1 MKVQILGPG
10 CPRCNALEQNT
21 REALAK
27 LGLEP
32 DIEKVSDIERIMD
45 MGVMMTPAL
54 VLDGVV
60 LSAGKVLSGAQI
72 AELLTRENH

>member
-1 MKVQILGPG
+1 MKIQILGPG
-10 CPRCNALEQNT
+10 CPKCKALEQNV
-21 REALAK
+21 REALAR
-27 LGLEP
+27 LAVEAEV
-32 DIEKVSDIERIMD
+32 EKVTDIDRMMD

-60 LSAGKVLSGAQI
+60 LSVGRVLSSVQI

>member
-1 MKVQILGPG
+1 MKIQILGPG
-10 CPRCNALEQNT
+10 CPKCKALEQHV

-27 LGLEP
+27 LAVEA
-32 DIEKVSDIERIMD
+32 DVEKVTDIDRMMD

-60 LSAGKVLSGAQI
+60 LSVGRVLSSVQI
-72 AELLTRENH
+72 AELLTKENH

>member
-1 MKVQILGPG
+1 VKIQILGPG
-10 CPRCNALEQNT
+10 CPKCKALEQNV
-21 REALAK
+21 REALAR
-27 LGLEP
+27 LAVEAEV
-32 DIEKVSDIERIMD
+32 EKVTDIDRMMD

-60 LSAGKVLSGAQI
+60 LSVGRVLSSVQI